1 MNNVKKFKTFHYRF
15 LKQIWYIF
23 NTIKSQIK
31 YVVII

>member
-1 MNNVKKFKTFHYRF
+1 MNNVKKFKTFHCGF

-23 NTIKSQIK
+23 STMKSQTK